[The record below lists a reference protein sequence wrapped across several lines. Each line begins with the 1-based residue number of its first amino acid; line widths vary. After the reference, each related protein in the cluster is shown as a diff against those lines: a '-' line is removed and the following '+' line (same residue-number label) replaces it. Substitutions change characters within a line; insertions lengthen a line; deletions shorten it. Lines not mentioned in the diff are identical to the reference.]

1 MYNIYRKRREVID
14 YEKKNIA
21 ALIVKTI
28 IGIIILSCL
37 IANLISLVNQLING
51 QILELIIGGVI
62 GVGLAIAYNLLDR
75 EARK

>member
-1 MYNIYRKRREVID
+1 M
-14 YEKKNIA
+14 KKNVV

-37 IANLISLVNQLING
+37 IVNLINLVSQLING
-51 QILELIIGGVI
+51 QVVELIIGGVI
-62 GVGLAIAYNLLDR
+62 GVGLAIAYNLLDK

>member
-1 MYNIYRKRREVID
+1 MYMKKREEIY

-37 IANLISLVNQLING
+37 IVNLISLVNQLING
-51 QILELIIGGVI
+51 QVVELVIGGVI
-62 GVGLAIAYNLLDR
+62 GVGLAIAYSLLDK
-75 EARK
+75 EESK

>member
-1 MYNIYRKRREVID
+1 M
-14 YEKKNIA
+14 KKNIA

-28 IGIIILSCL
+28 IGISILSCL

-51 QILELIIGGVI
+51 QILELVIGGVI
-62 GVGLAIAYNLLDR
+62 GVGLAIAYSLLDR

>member
-1 MYNIYRKRREVID
+1 M
-14 YEKKNIA
+14 KKNIA

-28 IGIIILSCL
+28 IGIIILGCL

>member
-1 MYNIYRKRREVID
+1 M
-14 YEKKNIA
+14 KKNIV

-37 IANLISLVNQLING
+37 IVNLISLVNQLING
-51 QILELIIGGVI
+51 QILELVIGGVI
-62 GVGLAIAYNLLDR
+62 GVGLAIAYNLLDK

>member
-1 MYNIYRKRREVID
+1 M
-14 YEKKNIA
+14 KKNIA

-37 IANLISLVNQLING
+37 IVNLISLVNQLING
-51 QILELIIGGVI
+51 QILELVIGGVI
-62 GVGLAIAYNLLDR
+62 GVGLAIAYNLLDK

>member
-1 MYNIYRKRREVID
+1 M
-14 YEKKNIA
+14 KKNIV

-37 IANLISLVNQLING
+37 IIHFINSANNLINNSQV
-51 QILELIIGGVI
+51 LELVIGGVI
-62 GVGLAIAYNLLDR
+62 GVGLAIAYNLLDK